1 MYEDLKGKRLLVVG
15 AASSDLAIIRVAHDL
30 GMYVISV
37 DGNTDYSRAPG
48 KREADE
54 AWDINY
60 ADTDAIVARCKQEPV
75 DGIIAGY
82 SEFRVLAACRITE
95 KLGLPFYATEEQI
108 LLTRNKRLFK
118 DACQRYGVKI
128 PKDYCFS
135 YPVSEEDKARI
146 EYPAIVK
153 PADYGGRKGITVVE
167 TADKLDAA
175 IELAAEKSE
184 SKTIIIEQY
193 LVGTEFAAIYTLAD
207 GKISLSCL
215 NEKYIANDQE
225 RVSGLC
231 AFVLTPA
238 FFLDRFLEEADQPL
252 KNFLEGIGARNGVA
266 FFQGM
271 YTPEGIY
278 VFEMGYRVNGNND
291 FKVVDR
297 IHGINFMKMLIN
309 YSVNGTMGPGIE
321 KDDPNFPCYIAS
333 VPINLHAGR
342 ITTMNYDKLY
352 EKDGIYNVH
361 CFTREGNTIV
371 EDGTTQQ
378 KAMLLSMTDK
388 TVEGIGE
395 LFSYAYDH
403 LEINDERGETMLFRQ
418 FDFSEIMKNHQKN

>member
-15 AASSDLAIIRVAHDL
+15 AASSDLAIIRAAHDL

-48 KREADE
+48 KLEADE

-60 ADTDAIVARCKQEPV
+60 ADIDAVVERCKREPV
-75 DGIIAGY
+75 DGVIAGY
-82 SEFRVLAACRITE
+82 SEFRVLAACRIANE
-95 KLGLPFYATEEQI
+95 LGLPFYASEDQI
-108 LLTRNKRLFK
+108 HLTRNKRLFK

-135 YPVSEEDKARI
+135 YPVSDEDKAGI
-146 EYPAIVK
+146 EYPVIVK

-167 TADKLDAA
+167 TPDKLDEA
-175 IELAAEKSE
+175 IEFAAEKSE
-184 SKTIIIEQY
+184 SKTIIVEQY

-215 NEKYIANDQE
+215 NEKYIADDQE

-238 FFLDRFLEEADQPL
+238 FFLDRFLAEADQPL

-271 YTPEGIY
+271 YTPKGIY

-297 IHGINFMKMLIN
+297 VHGINFMKMLIN
-309 YSVNGTMGPGIE
+309 YSVNGTMGAGIE

-342 ITTMNYDKLY
+342 ITTLNYDKLY
-352 EKDGIYNVH
+352 EKSGIYNVH
-361 CFTREGNTIV
+361 CFTEEGKTIQ

-378 KAMLLSMTDK
+378 KAMLLSMTAK
-388 TVEGIGE
+388 TVEGIGD
-395 LFSYAYDH
+395 LFSFAYDN
-403 LEINDERGETMLFRQ
+403 LEIKDENGEDMLFKR
-418 FDFSEIMKNHQKN
+418 FDFSNVAKSHQEK